1 MAKLKTLIL
10 MLVINLI
17 SVSIVK
23 AADISIDPS
32 SHPSMTPIDKANQR
46 IILRGEIVRGDYEKL
61 INVVKKQGG
70 IPSNISLD
78 SRGGDVI
85 EAMKIGRFARR
96 ALLTTGLI
104 GGDECQS
111 GCVCYSACILIHL
124 ACADRAT
131 YSWKYTSY
139 GIHRPYF
146 DKSYFSGLSA
156 KEAELKYKDLEN
168 LVKKYLEEMNVPQS
182 LIETMFSIPSDRLQ
196 VLEIPQLIQ
205 ISGRS
210 PACQEWLLAKCGQM
224 TSEEFDDYRNVLATE
239 NTYPKHSYSPGYVKH
254 LKDKRSNIFSCERKS
269 RDGVRQEVFRS
280 LK

>member
-1 MAKLKTLIL
+1 MKISVLCLTLL
-10 MLVINLI
+10 LI
-17 SVSIVK
+17 SVNIVN
-23 AADISIDPS
+23 AAGISIDTSDVPQIAWN
-32 SHPSMTPIDKANQR
+32 HR
-46 IILRGEIVRGDYEKL
+46 IVIRGEIARGDYEKL
-61 INVVKKQGG
+61 INVVKKHGS
-70 IPSNISLD
+70 IPPNISLD
-78 SRGGDVI
+78 SGGGDVI

-96 ALLTTGLI
+96 ALLTTGVI
-104 GGDECQS
+104 GGFGNECQG
-111 GCVCYSACILIHL
+111 GCVCYSACMLIHL
-124 ACADRAT
+124 ACADRAPS
-131 YSWKYTSY
+131 SWKYTSY

-168 LVKKYLEEMNVPQS
+168 LVRKYLEEMNVPQS
-182 LIETMFSIPSDRLQ
+182 LIETMFSIPSDRMQ

-224 TSEEFDDYRNVLATE
+224 TIEEFNDYRNALATE
-239 NTYPKHSYSPGYVKH
+239 NAHTKHSYSPGYVKY
-254 LKDKRSNIFSCERKS
+254 LKDKRSNIFNCEDKS